1 MFADACDELEMAKTG
16 IPSSGNINVLRRRG
30 WLQKQRRSL
39 PMLTSPFLRQTGGV
53 EVLKRFNPI
62 PASAS
67 DADFNSVLESIRI

>member
-1 MFADACDELEMAKTG
+1 MFADACDELEMAKNMPTG
-16 IPSSGNINVLRRRG
+16 KMNVLRRRG
-30 WLQKQRRSL
+30 WFQKQRRSL